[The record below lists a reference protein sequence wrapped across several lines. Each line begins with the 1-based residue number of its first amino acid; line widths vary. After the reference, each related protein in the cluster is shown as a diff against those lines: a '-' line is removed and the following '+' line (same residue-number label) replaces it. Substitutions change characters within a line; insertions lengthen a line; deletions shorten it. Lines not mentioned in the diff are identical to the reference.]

1 MAGANALG
9 QIALLSHLQSSDL
22 EELERRCRWRR
33 FDKGEQILGR
43 DSDNRDIYFV
53 VEGSVGIVN
62 FSLSGREVAYAVV
75 EQGGY
80 FGELAAVDGQPRSA
94 NVVANE
100 SCRLAA
106 LSPRDFH
113 EMLLAKSDISLSLL
127 QQLAS
132 IIRACDERIMD
143 LATLGAVQRVM
154 LEIVRL
160 ATPDPVN
167 TSHWWVKQL
176 PTQNA
181 IAAQVGTTRETVARV
196 FGNLTQSGLIERKG
210 RMLLIRDKGR
220 LEILANNLVPGKEE
234 KAR

>member
-9 QIALLSHLQSSDL
+9 QIALLSNLQSSDL